1 MPVVTPEWSAAA
13 YAPEHRTDKHTH
25 THAHTELTNSNV
37 NSPEVRAVARDSGT
51 PGRDTETFE
60 CE

>member
-1 MPVVTPEWSAAA
+1 MPVVTPGWSAAA
-13 YAPEHRTDKHTH
+13 YAPVHRTDRQTD
-25 THAHTELTNSNV
+25 THTELTNSNV